1 MDRPVRWWV
10 IMLIGG
16 VGGGRRAREH
26 TRTMARRAD
35 AAFQSA
41 VALLARDWGRNRG
54 TRLPWDPWERRTV
67 LGIQRG

>member
-26 TRTMARRAD
+26 TLTMARRAD
-35 AAFQSA
+35 AASNQPSRCWPEIGDEIEAPGSHGIHGSA
-41 VALLARDWGRNRG
+41 A
-54 TRLPWDPWERRTV
+54 PF
-67 LGIQRG
+67 